1 MQMHVNQ
8 RMRILAVWVLML
20 TLNGAG
26 NALWGQK
33 SSGESL
39 RDTSLKLRGDD
50 PIVAALD
57 SLAFLKLF
65 ESGGKIAPE
74 MRKGPTEGMTAD
86 SVPIYDNAIIEER
99 ITKLDEQSP
108 FKLVY
113 NSEVM
118 AYINMYA
125 VRKRAQVSKMLGL
138 AELYFPMFEEALA
151 RHKMPLELKHLA
163 IIESAL
169 NPAARSRVGAQG
181 LWQFMY
187 GTGKMFNLEVNS
199 YIDERCDPIKST
211 DAACRY
217 MKYLYSIYK
226 DWSLVLAAYNSGPGN
241 VNKAIRRSGGKT
253 DYWDLRPFLPKE
265 TAGYVPAFIA
275 ATYVMSYANEH
286 NLHPTMPKAVYSN
299 VDTLHV
305 RKKLQFTQLSKILDM
320 PIEDIEFLNPTY
332 LLGVVPQTD
341 HHHVLTL
348 PKDKIAT
355 FINNEDVI
363 YTYVPPKKEEPQ
375 KDTAAAA
382 NSANSA
388 AATVK
393 THLVKS
399 GESIT
404 TIARRYGVTV
414 ADIKKWN
421 RLASNKLKRGQR
433 IKVSAPYKE
442 KAEKVMAQTNTV
454 TKEKSDS
461 GGEIK
466 EEVTP
471 EPAPEKKTSPAPKPA
486 KNYSIYKVRRGDSLW
501 KIAASH
507 GMTLDEIRKLNGFSS
522 SAKIKVGQQIKVKK
536 K

>member
-1 MQMHVNQ
+1 MFVNQ
-8 RMRILAVWVLML
+8 RMKILAVWVLMF

-26 NALWGQK
+26 TALFGQK
-33 SSGESL
+33 NAGGSV

-65 ESGGKIAPE
+65 ESGGKLAPE

-86 SVPIYDNAIIEER
+86 SVPIYDNTIIEER
-99 ITKLDEQSP
+99 INKLDEQSP

-113 NSEVM
+113 NNEVM

-125 VRKRAQVSKMLGL
+125 VRKRGQVSKMLGL
-138 AELYFPMFEEALA
+138 AELYFPIFEEALA

-211 DAACRY
+211 DAACQY

-275 ATYVMSYANEH
+275 ATYVMSYAKEH
-286 NLHPTMPKAVYSN
+286 NLHPSMPKAVYSN

-305 RKKLQFTQLSKILDM
+305 RKKLQFNQLSKVLDM
-320 PIEDIEFLNPTY
+320 PVEDIEFLNPTY

-355 FINNEDVI
+355 FINNEDII
-363 YTYVPPKKEEPQ
+363 YTYVPPKKEEAP
-375 KDTAAAA
+375 KDTASKS
-382 NSANSA
+382 NSANPA
-388 AATVK
+388 AAAVK
-393 THLVKS
+393 THVVKS

-404 TIARRYGVTV
+404 TIARRYGITV

-421 RLASNKLKRGQR
+421 GLASNKLKRGQR
-433 IKVSAPYKE
+433 IKVSAPFKE
-442 KAEKVMAQTNTV
+442 KAEKVTAQTNTS
-454 TKEKSDS
+454 TKEKSES
-461 GGEIK
+461 GGEAK
-466 EEVTP
+466 EEAA
-471 EPAPEKKTSPAPKPA
+471 PAPEKKPTTAPKPA

-522 SAKIKVGQQIKVKK
+522 STKIKVGQQIKVKK